1 MYTYISTL
9 VSPTV
14 AVPISHSLPLSRT
27 HVHAHSLSLSTCL
40 QLGRARLREPCC
52 SCCSCSCRDR
62 HRRNKSHGPVWAPSS
77 SVFRG
82 SLRFWDVEYVWACAE
97 RCACVGIG
105 REGGGGGGAEKWRE
119 YVWPADPICEKHVCR
134 HAHILILSVM
144 HAFTPTHSTFR
155 SWGPLQHSAQHCT
168 TLQHTATHWSQLNPA
183 LKSPPLGGDCD
194 TLVLHCNTLHGTARP
209 CKTVQDS
216 ATQYNPVQPSATQC
230 STVQHSATQD
240 TLHSVTLLDTV
251 RHC

>member
-105 REGGGGGGAEKWRE
+105 REGGGGGVLRSGESMCGQQIRYAGNMC
-119 YVWPADPICEKHVCR
+119 VDTHTFSFS
-134 HAHILILSVM
+134 LSS
-144 HAFTPTHSTFR
+144 THSHRHT
-155 SWGPLQHSAQHCT
+155 LHS
-168 TLQHTATHWSQLNPA
+168 
-183 LKSPPLGGDCD
+183 GREG
-194 TLVLHCNTLHGTARP
+194 HCNTLHNTARH
-209 CKTVQDS
+209 C
-216 ATQYNPVQPSATQC
+216 NIL
-230 STVQHSATQD
+230 QHTD
-240 TLHSVTLLDTV
+240 HNWTL
-251 RHC
+251 R